1 MRELLVVIDYQND
14 FVTGALGNPA
24 AAALEPGIAARVAA
38 QLERGGRV
46 LFTRDTHG
54 TDYLNTRE
62 GRFLPVAHCI
72 KGSQGWGLYGSLS
85 QYETGVRDGVSIV
98 DKPTFGCAAL
108 PAEAEALCG
117 GAPDSIEIC
126 GVVTDICVVSNAVL
140 LHSAFLNARVAVLK
154 DLCAAATPEGQRT
167 GRDEENRKARTLR
180 CVRAFVLCKTA
191 QEYFFTTAAISS
203 QRASMSRTSLNW
215 VRQRSRFCPSRWI
228 LK

>member
-72 KGSQGWGLYGSLS
+72 KGSQGWGLYGALS

-108 PAEAEALCG
+108 PA
-117 GAPDSIEIC
+117 D
-126 GVVTDICVVSNAVL
+126 V
-140 LHSAFLNARVAVLK
+140 AFQK
-154 DLCAAATPEGQRT
+154 E
-167 GRDEENRKARTLR
+167 
-180 CVRAFVLCKTA
+180 
-191 QEYFFTTAAISS
+191 
-203 QRASMSRTSLNW
+203 
-215 VRQRSRFCPSRWI
+215 
-228 LK
+228 

>member
-14 FVTGALGNPA
+14 FVTGALGNRPPPRWSR
-24 AAALEPGIAARVAA
+24 ALP
-38 QLERGGRV
+38 RGWPRSWKGAGRV

-154 DLCAAATPEGQRT
+154 DLCAAATPEGH
-167 GRDEENRKARTLR
+167 ARALALLAGMGYEI
-180 CVRAFVLCKTA
+180 V
-191 QEYFFTTAAISS
+191 
-203 QRASMSRTSLNW
+203 
-215 VRQRSRFCPSRWI
+215 
-228 LK
+228 